1 MNRRT
6 SPPGSCRCR
15 RRGGTWTSSHRR
27 RQRGARRRRPTF
39 SHRRRQRSWM
49 ASAPGPRTRCWTA
62 RSYSRRRRDEW
73 EQRWP
78 GPCPRS
84 SSCWTRPGPACC
96 STGGRGGI
104 LPTAATKPYTPCR
117 RSAARRGRGR
127 SAGRWREREPAGTG
141 SERAEAASANWR
153 G

>member
-15 RRGGTWTSSHRR
+15 RRGGTWTS
-27 RQRGARRRRPTF
+27 